1 MRILLVEDDR
11 KFCYTLAFQLEE
23 NHFHVDTCSNGE
35 EALFEMEQGNY
46 DLILLDRMLPALEG
60 LSVLKTFRSRGHST
74 PVILITALGEL
85 SDKVTGLDTGAD
97 DYLVKPF
104 EFEELLARIRCIRR
118 RPRKWEPGSCI
129 KFLDLSLYPEENRLL
144 GPGGGCSL
152 SNRENT
158 LLTILMQNHGQIL
171 PRNVLLIKVWGTDS
185 DIEDGNL
192 DNYIYFL
199 RRKLKGVNSSVMLKT
214 IRGLGYCLSNPNT

>member
-23 NHFHVDTCSNGE
+23 NRFHVDTCSNGE

-46 DLILLDRMLPALEG
+46 DLILLDRMLPALDG
-60 LSVLKTFRSRGHST
+60 LSVLKAFRSRGHST

-85 SDKVTGLDTGAD
+85 SDKVAGLDTGAD

-144 GPGGGCSL
+144 GPGGKCSL

-199 RRKLKGVNSSVMLKT
+199 RRKLKAVNSSVMLKT